1 VEAENATTWASTH
14 EDAEGLVRKIA
25 LLEGDLAEER
35 RAQKLVKEISCSLSD
50 MADAEHWWE
59 VFEREHRVQLEELT
73 LLQTRGSK
81 LCLAIVGPPRVRN
94 HLPKGMQLVALRHT
108 EMVGELAALR
118 AMVSSVVESVL
129 TQ

>member
-1 VEAENATTWASTH
+1 
-14 EDAEGLVRKIA
+14 
-25 LLEGDLAEER
+25 
-35 RAQKLVKEISCSLSD
+35 LSD

-81 LCLAIVGPPRVRN
+81 LCLAIVGPPWVRI
-94 HLPKGMQLVALRHT
+94 HLSKGMQLVALRHT
-108 EMVGELAALR
+108 EMAGELAALR